1 MKNFH
6 DVVLT
11 QKTELEDQLRRS
23 YVERQLPPQAVT
35 ETDLIR
41 VIIGPRRAGKS
52 TLANH
57 LLQKLG
63 GGGYA
68 NFDDE
73 RLADLS
79 DADALIA
86 AIDGVYGHPT
96 HSLFDEIQN
105 FPGWELLVNRLQ
117 PHRYRQNPA

>member
-1 MKNFH
+1 MNNFR

-11 QKTELEDQLRRS
+11 QKSELEDQLRRS

-35 ETDLIR
+35 ETSLIR

-86 AIDGVYGHPT
+86 AIDGEGNRDR
-96 HSLFDEIQN
+96 LF
-105 FPGWELLVNRLQ
+105 PP
-117 PHRYRQNPA
+117 PHRCSGKSEEMRETHRRPYGTPVG